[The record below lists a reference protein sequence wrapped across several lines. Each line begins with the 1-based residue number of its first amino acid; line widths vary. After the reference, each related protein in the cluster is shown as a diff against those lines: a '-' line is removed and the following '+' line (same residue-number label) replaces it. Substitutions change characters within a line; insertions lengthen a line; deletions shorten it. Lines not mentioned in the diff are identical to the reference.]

1 MQPRMEINGRIPQ
14 EIIQFLE
21 SPGGHSLVIK
31 GSAGAGK
38 TTFSLQLIEE
48 LKEIENSHYLSTRV
62 SDESLFFQFPWLKE
76 KIKDVA
82 EKVAIKKDKM
92 GRSRPKQASEEDLYK
107 QFPWLRKRLRDF
119 KYGAQK
125 ISVDRTEL
133 KKLEGQIEI
142 GCGDALEENFRS
154 EINGNELIFDLGTLM
169 PEVDVIYE
177 AVEKAL
183 PKKSLVIIDSIDAL
197 SEKYGIP
204 TSKLVTMFQKDLVEN
219 TQTNVLY
226 VVETSKETH
235 LDYLGDGIAT
245 LLVDNNSKS
254 RRIRIM
260 DIQKLRG
267 REITHPN
274 YLYTLL
280 GGKMRVFTSGK
291 PQKPTKNEPWEVIQD
306 PNEDMVSTGCSD
318 LDSILGGGFRK
329 GSINLIEIGRNINP
343 EHSQVFEFSLTSN
356 FISCKRGV
364 IWIPSNKVTSKGVKD
379 HLSVFLDED
388 IIEKYIR
395 VYERHGHGEV
405 ERFSNHIG
413 GGKPDEDLEW
423 RSAKYD
429 LSNSKPP
436 ILLIA
441 GLDTLEA
448 VYRDRDVIE
457 DLSDTLTFIKR
468 AGDIFVG
475 ITYPASKSVKKLADL
490 AQTHIKMENLSG
502 TTVFYGEKPF
512 TEMHALELNHDKGYP
527 KAILIPVV

>member
-1 MQPRMEINGRIPQ
+1 MQQKMEINGRIPQ

-62 SDESLFFQFPWLKE
+62 SDESLFFQFPWLKD
-76 KIKDVA
+76 KIKDVKD
-82 EKVAIKKDKM
+82 KVAARMDEVNKSLSK
-92 GRSRPKQASEEDLYK
+92 RVTEEDLYY
-107 QFPWLRKRLRDF
+107 QIPWLRKRLKDF
-119 KYGAQK
+119 RSRAERVA
-125 ISVDRTEL
+125 VDRTEL
-133 KKLEGQIEI
+133 KKLEGQIDL
-142 GCGDALEENFRS
+142 GFGDAIEDNFRS

-245 LLVDNNSKS
+245 LLVDNNSNS
-254 RRIRIM
+254 RRIRMI

-267 REITHPN
+267 REITRPS

-280 GGKMRVFTSGK
+280 GGKMRVFPSDK
-291 PQKPTKNEPWEVIQD
+291 PEKPIKNTPWEVIQD
-306 PNEDMVSTGCSD
+306 PNEEMVSTGCND

-329 GSINLIEIGRNINP
+329 GSINMIEIGKNINP

-364 IWIPSNKVTSKGVKD
+364 VWIPSNKITSKGVND
-379 HLSVFLDED
+379 YLSVYIDED
-388 IIEKYIR
+388 IIEKYIK

-405 ERFSNHIG
+405 ERFSTHIG

-512 TEMHALELNHDKGYP
+512 TEMHALEINYEKGFP
-527 KAILIPVV
+527 KVMLIPVV